1 MQGKIIKG
9 IAGFY
14 YVYVENKGIYECK
27 AKGKFRNKSIKPLVG
42 DNVMVDIIDE
52 EKKKGNISEILERK
66 NQLIRPAVAN
76 VDQAMIVF
84 AVKKPNPNL
93 NLLDRFLV
101 MMEFQ
106 NIETIICFNKIDIGD
121 DDYMNQLQT
130 IYQKAGYKVMFASA
144 TKEQGVDKIK
154 KMLKGKS
161 TVFAGPSGV
170 GKSSM
175 LNALTKDYKMETGAI
190 SEKIGRGK
198 HTTRHSEIF
207 NIDSNSYVFDTPGFS
222 SLFVPGMTK
231 EKLQYCFPEM
241 PQYEPECRFTGCAH
255 INEPDCG
262 IKNALEQGKIARE
275 RYENYV
281 LLYKELEQLEKRLI
295 KENIE
300 YKKVSFPNYDSPS
313 SALVKMYLSG
323 EFGKNAKDI
332 SPYIASTFYAA
343 DRYATFKMGYKEYY
357 DNGGIIL
364 ADRYTT
370 SNMVH
375 QAGKIKDETER
386 KKFLDWLCDFEF
398 NLYGLPV
405 PSEVFFLNM
414 PVEKSLELIKKRENK
429 FTHESKKDIHERDK
443 DHLKDAYNAA
453 CDVAKKYNWYEI
465 KCVKDGEIRSIE
477 DIHEEIYNEIKKHI

>member
-1 MQGKIIKG
+1 MGK
-9 IAGFY
+9 
-14 YVYVENKGIYECK
+14 
-27 AKGKFRNKSIKPLVG
+27 
-42 DNVMVDIIDE
+42 
-52 EKKKGNISEILERK
+52 
-66 NQLIRPAVAN
+66 
-76 VDQAMIVF
+76 
-84 AVKKPNPNL
+84 
-93 NLLDRFLV
+93 
-101 MMEFQ
+101 
-106 NIETIICFNKIDIGD
+106 
-121 DDYMNQLQT
+121 
-130 IYQKAGYKVMFASA
+130 
-144 TKEQGVDKIK
+144 
-154 KMLKGKS
+154 
-161 TVFAGPSGV
+161 
-170 GKSSM
+170 
-175 LNALTKDYKMETGAI
+175 
-190 SEKIGRGK
+190 
-198 HTTRHSEIF
+198 
-207 NIDSNSYVFDTPGFS
+207 
-222 SLFVPGMTK
+222 LFVIDGTD
-231 EKLQYCFPEM
+231 
-241 PQYEPECRFTGCAH
+241 GS
-255 INEPDCG
+255 
-262 IKNALEQGKIARE
+262 GKQTQ
-275 RYENYV
+275 
-281 LLYKELEQLEKRLI
+281 LEQLEKRLI

-429 FTHESKKDIHERDK
+429 FTHEAKKDIHESDK
-443 DHLKDAYNAA
+443 NHLIDAYSAA
-453 CDVAKKYNWYEI
+453 CDVAKEYNWYEI
-465 KCVKDGEIRSIE
+465 KCVKDNKIRTIE